1 MPKALITGAT
11 GQDGFYMSELLS
23 SKGYEVLGTTRDKNK
38 LKKTFK
44 YSQGNKISIVEID
57 LLDFKKFEAIV
68 NKFNPDEIYNFA
80 ASSSGANMFAD
91 PAYISNINGIF
102 VTHILETIR
111 KKDKQIKIFQASSRE
126 IFGIPSEFPQNED
139 TPINPINPYGA
150 AKAYADAMI
159 RIYRK
164 QYNLFA
170 CSGILFNHESPL
182 RSPDFVSQKIVSG
195 AVQIKLGKLDKLTL
209 GCLDSF
215 RDWGFAGDYV
225 EAMWLILQQ
234 PRAEDYVIASGEENS
249 VRDICEIAFSY
260 LGLNYLDFVIEDQS
274 LFRKYESLSSL
285 GSTKKAYDNLNWK
298 PKMTLSSLIEM
309 MVDSELKK
317 FQI

>member
-91 PAYISNINGIF
+91 PTYISNINGIF

>member
-1 MPKALITGAT
+1 MRKALITGAT
-11 GQDGFYMSELLS
+11 GQDGFYMTELLC

-38 LKKTFK
+38 LRKSFK
-44 YSQGNKISIVEID
+44 YSQDNKINIVEID
-57 LLDFKKFEAIV
+57 LLDFKKFEKIV

-80 ASSSGANMFAD
+80 ASASGASMFED
-91 PAYISNINGIF
+91 PVYISQINGTF

-111 KKDKQIKIFQASSRE
+111 KKNKQTKIFQASSRE
-126 IFGIPSEFPQNED
+126 IFGIPVECPQNEN

-150 AKAYADAMI
+150 AKAFADATI

-182 RSPDFVSQKIVSG
+182 RSSDFVSQKIVSG

-209 GCLDSF
+209 GCLDSY

-234 PRAEDYVIASGEENS
+234 PKAEDYVIASGEKNS
-249 VRDICEIAFSY
+249 VRDICKIAFSY

-274 LFRKYESLSSL
+274 LFRQNEPLSSL
-285 GSTKKAYDNLNWK
+285 GLSKKAFDNLNWK
-298 PKMTLSSLIEM
+298 PKMTFNGLIEM
-309 MVDSELKK
+309 MVESELEK
-317 FQI
+317 FKI